1 MKPAA
6 RAAAFLLLCL
16 LFFASLAAAAE
27 HGLQDLEQE
36 SQKFAAEYARSGT
49 APPEPEQAA
58 ILMQAAAIM
67 TAADQCLTAIT
78 LHKQA
83 VLLGQ
88 GHDAAFWLSLAKAE
102 ACAGAWSDASR
113 SSWLVWQAAA
123 MDSAEV
129 QKNALA
135 LLGRALEKRTI
146 IADNWTPAAIS
157 AYELLAKLGDDSG
170 EIDRLR
176 KQQEEA
182 ITAEKKR
189 QEEEQARQKAEQE
202 ARLAELRR
210 KQLEDSTLKVQ
221 STSTDSDS
229 SLPKLCLRFN
239 EELPEPEDLHYGDY
253 IQISPAISSDFV
265 VSSYYND
272 GHYFE
277 QQRLC
282 IGGAT
287 WGKSYQVTVRS
298 GMKVKE
304 RTLPE
309 TVTMTIETEHSKP
322 TLWFNQSD
330 YILADRSSRG
340 IGLNTVNV
348 EHVKLQLFR
357 IHERNIL
364 GEFVQSNFR
373 SKLYGYRLDQIRET
387 VGEEVWQGRTEIP
400 SPAQDQIMTS
410 NVVLPQDVLAIAPGL
425 YVLTAEHRKTGIFDK
440 DEEEAHGWEDK
451 ASQWIVVTDIGLTTY
466 QGSDGLTVA
475 ARSLD
480 TALPIAGLEIGL
492 YAKNN
497 KPLATLSTD
506 EQGMVRFAPGLLKGK
521 DGQAAVHLMAMD
533 SKHGFT
539 FLQLEQTPF
548 DLSDRGVSGRTAPG
562 PLDAYLYTERGIYR
576 PGETVHL
583 TAIVRDR
590 IARSAAYPPM
600 TLRISGPDGK
610 VLIERLLQPD
620 PVGGYT
626 DTVNLAN
633 SARSGNWT
641 AALYADV
648 EDEPVGQTS
657 FEVKSFKP
665 PRLEV
670 RLEPQGILS
679 AAGKAEAEVQ
689 ADYYYGSPGSDLS
702 VQANLELQYD
712 PHPFADFA
720 AFYFGKDKEA
730 PGLAAIELPSIST
743 DAKGHGTLSL
753 SLEGQP
759 LNTLQPLKAV
769 VQADVLDIDGRAVTA
784 TASVPVRHLKEYLG
798 LKPDFADLQ
807 IPEQS
812 EAKFAV
818 IALNEQGQPQD
829 KGEMHWRLVRED
841 VDYQWFHKDG
851 EWGYEEVVLDQE
863 AQRGQL
869 AWDKAGPVPLAVLT
883 DWGRY
888 RLELLSKDNLLLTSL
903 RFTAGDQLVGES
915 DTPDSVKVV
924 LDRQGYKVGDTAKL
938 TLTSPYPGQASLVLA
953 NTTVNGL
960 RNFALSGKEQTIEIP
975 VEDGWGAG
983 VYALVTVYRPGKD
996 QQKGADRA
1004 VGLIWLP
1011 VDPAP
1016 QRLELT
1022 VNAPEQTRPQQVLQ
1036 VPVAV
1041 KRAEAGSEI
1050 HLTLAA
1056 VDEGVLQLTQF
1067 VSPNP
1072 IDWFFGKQQLG
1083 LDIRDMY
1090 GQLII
1095 PPDSKPLTLRSGAG
1109 EDGLRGAPQSN
1120 VKVVSLFS
1128 GVVKAGDD
1136 GTVTVPLDIPD
1147 FNGKLRLMA
1156 VAWSKEKTG
1165 AVSQAMRVND
1175 PVVISPSLPRYL
1187 ADGDQSNIQVLIE
1200 NIDGPAGQYQATWQ
1214 AEGAVKLLGPEQSAA
1229 VVQLEQGKRQS
1240 LSFPVTASGIGSG
1253 NLHLIVNGPQGYSY
1267 AGDFDLNV
1275 RGKYLP
1281 TLTRTYSKIEPG
1293 AVLTLNKET
1302 LNSLYPATAKV
1313 DLSISSAPNVDV
1325 AGLLGELDRYPHG
1338 CLEQLTSRAM
1348 PLLYANQ
1355 LAERFAYPVDKNLPD
1370 RVQGAIDLI
1379 LQKQRGEGSFGLWS
1393 DSDDEEPWLSAYAM
1407 DFLGRARE
1415 KGFAVPDYFYKKGL
1429 EWLTDEVKHSD
1440 SENKHVEALA
1450 YAHWVL
1456 ARAGQARHED
1466 ARYLFDTRFDKISS
1480 PLAQAQ
1486 LAGALALL
1494 GDQER
1499 AVKGLQAA
1507 LRSADTEAASW
1518 WSYGSRLRDLASI
1531 ISLLGDTGLTQVDP
1545 ASAWQELTNQLSK
1558 RKYFSTQEQAAL
1570 IMAALTLD
1578 KGQPLDLEISEANP
1592 APQAEPKA
1600 DKPSLLGRFLSAMNL
1615 GNDTPKEDAA
1625 PAATEK
1631 KETSFFSLSRKGAAL
1646 LDQPVTLRNKGQV
1659 AVWAVLTVQ
1668 GAPVNEP
1675 PVVENGFTVQR
1686 SWHSTAGEPLSL
1698 DKVPQSELAVA
1709 LVEGEANDGG
1719 NYHALLI
1726 DLLPAGFEI
1735 EKAVSGKDAE
1745 AFDWLAE
1752 LSPFRYTDARDDRF
1766 VVAFDTEQLK
1776 PLAGNSAVR
1785 PFSFAYLVRAVTP
1798 GSYALPP
1805 SEVEAMYR
1813 PEYRARNRAEAV
1825 TVVKE

>member
-1 MKPAA
+1 MKPAV
-6 RAAAFLLLCL
+6 RAAVFLLLY
-16 LFFASLAAAAE
+16 LFTFTSLATATE
-27 HGLQDLEQE
+27 HSLQELAQE
-36 SQKFAAEYARSGT
+36 TQKFAASYVRSDA
-49 APPEPEQAA
+49 APAKPEQAA
-58 ILMQAAAIM
+58 ILLQAAEIM
-67 TAADQCLTAIT
+67 SAADQCDTAMT
-78 LHKQA
+78 LYRQSA
-83 VLLGQ
+83 FLAERE
-88 GHDAAFWLSLAKAE
+88 DATFWLSLAKAAACVRRWPE
-102 ACAGAWSDASR
+102 ASQ
-113 SSWLVWQAAA
+113 SSWQAWQAADTPA
-123 MDSAEV
+123 M
-129 QKNALA
+129 QKHALA
-135 LLGRALEKRTI
+135 FLGKALEKRTTVW
-146 IADNWTPAAIS
+146 DNWTPAAINV
-157 AYELLAKLGDDSG
+157 YELLAKLGDDSG
-170 EIDRLR
+170 EIDRLH

-182 ITAEKKR
+182 LSAEQKQ
-189 QEEEQARQKAEQE
+189 QEEELARKREAEKAEQE
-202 ARLAELRR
+202 KRLADLRR

-221 STSTDSDS
+221 STAADSDN

-239 EELPEPEDLHYGDY
+239 EELPKPDSFHYGDY
-253 IQISPAISSDFV
+253 VQISPTINSDF
-265 VSSYYND
+265 SID
-272 GHYFE
+272 DR
-277 QQRLC
+277 RLC
-282 IGGAT
+282 IGGAA
-287 WGKSYQVTVRS
+287 WGTSYSVTVRS

-309 TVTMTIETEHSKP
+309 TVTLTVETEHRSP
-322 TLWFNQSD
+322 ALWFNQSD
-330 YILADRSSRG
+330 YILADHSSRG

-348 EHVKLQLFR
+348 DKVQLQLFR

-364 GEFVQSNFR
+364 GNFVRENFR
-373 SKLYGYRLDQIRET
+373 RKLSGYDIEQIKET
-387 VGEEVWQGRTEIP
+387 VGEEVWQGSTEIL
-400 SPAQDQIMTS
+400 SPVRDQITTS
-410 NVVLPQDVLAIAPGL
+410 NVLLPQDVLAIAPGL
-425 YVLTAEHRKTGIFDK
+425 YVLVAEQNKAES
-440 DEEEAHGWEDK
+440 DEEDERRWEGQ
-451 ASQWIVVTDIGLTTY
+451 ASQWIVVTDIGMTTY

-475 ARSLD
+475 ARSLE

-497 KPLATLSTD
+497 TPLAKLSTD
-506 EQGMVRFAPGLLKGK
+506 EQGVARFAPGLLKGK
-521 DGQAAVHLMAMD
+521 GGQAAVHLMALD

-539 FLQLEQTPF
+539 FLQLEQAPF
-548 DLSDRGVSGRTAPG
+548 DLSDRGVSGRSAPG

-576 PGETVHL
+576 PGETVNL

-590 IARSAAYPPM
+590 IAHSAACPPM
-600 TLRISGPDGK
+600 TLRVNGPDGK

-620 PVGGYT
+620 PAGGYA
-626 DTVNLAN
+626 DTINLAN

-648 EDEPVGQTS
+648 EAKPVGQTS

-670 RLEPQGILS
+670 RLESQGILS
-679 AAGKAEAEVQ
+679 PASKTEVGVQ

-702 VQANLELQYD
+702 VKANMELHYD

-720 AFYFGKDKEA
+720 DFYFGRDKEEL
-730 PGLAAIELPSIST
+730 GLAAIDLPSIST
-743 DAKGHGTLSL
+743 DAKGHGVLSL
-753 SLEGQP
+753 SLEGQS

-769 VQADVLDIDGRAVTA
+769 VRADVLDIDGRAVTA
-784 TASVPVRHLKEYLG
+784 TTSVPVQHLKEYLG
-798 LKPDFADLQ
+798 LKPSFTDLH

-812 EAKFAV
+812 EAKFAI
-818 IALNEQGQPQD
+818 IALNEQGQAEENG
-829 KGEMHWRLVRED
+829 KSYWRLVHEEI
-841 VDYQWFHKDG
+841 DYQWFRKDG
-851 EWGYEEVVLDQE
+851 EWGYEEIVRDQE

-869 AWDKAGPVPLAVLT
+869 TWDKAGPVPLAVPT
-883 DWGRY
+883 EWGRY
-888 RLELLSKDNLLLTSL
+888 RLELLNKDKTLLTSL
-903 RFTAGDQLVGES
+903 RFTAGEQLVGES

-924 LDRQGYKVGDTAKL
+924 LDRQSYKVGDTAKL
-938 TLTSPYPGQASLVLA
+938 TLTSPYLGQASLVLA

-960 RNFALSGKEQTIEIP
+960 RNFTLSGKEQTIEIP

-983 VYALVTVYRPGKD
+983 VYALLTVYRPGKD

-1011 VDPAP
+1011 VDSSP
-1016 QRLELT
+1016 QRLEVT
-1022 VNAPEQTRPQQVLQ
+1022 VNAPEQVRPRQVLQ

-1041 KRAEAGSEI
+1041 KGAESGSEI
-1050 HLTLAA
+1050 RLTLAA
-1056 VDEGVLQLTQF
+1056 VDEGVLQLTNF

-1072 IDWFFGKQQLG
+1072 LTWFFGKQQLG

-1109 EDGLRGAPQSN
+1109 EDALRGAPQSN

-1128 GVVKAGDD
+1128 GVVKVGAD
-1136 GTVTVPLDIPD
+1136 GTATVPLAIPD

-1165 AVSQAMRVND
+1165 AISQAMRVND

-1187 ADGDQSNIQVLIE
+1187 ADGDQSSIQLLIE
-1200 NIDGPAGQYQATWQ
+1200 NIDGPVGQYQATWQ
-1214 AEGAVKLLGPEQSAA
+1214 AEGAVKLASLESSAA
-1229 VVQLEQGKRQS
+1229 VVQLQPGKRQS

-1253 NLHLIVNGPQGYSY
+1253 KLHLLVNGPQGYSY

-1293 AVLTLNKET
+1293 AVITLNKET
-1302 LNSLYPATAKV
+1302 LGGLYPATAKV
-1313 DLSISSAPNVDV
+1313 ALSISSAPNVDV

-1429 EWLTDEVKHSD
+1429 AWLTDEVKHSD
-1440 SENKHVEALA
+1440 REDKHLEALA

-1466 ARYLFDTRFDKISS
+1466 ARYLFDTRFDKINS

-1486 LAGALALL
+1486 LAGTLALL
-1494 GDQER
+1494 GDRDR
-1499 AVKGLQAA
+1499 AIKGLKAA
-1507 LRSADTEAASW
+1507 LRSADTESASWW

-1531 ISLLGDTGLTQVDP
+1531 ISVLGETGLKQVDP
-1545 ASAWQELTNQLSK
+1545 ASAWQELTTQLSK

-1578 KGQPLDLEISEANP
+1578 KGQPLDLEITETNSAQVKPDTN
-1592 APQAEPKA
+1592 
-1600 DKPSLLGRFLSAMNL
+1600 KPSLFGRFFSALSLNS
-1615 GNDTPKEDAA
+1615 DKPKEETKK
-1625 PAATEK
+1625 AATEK
-1631 KETSFFSLSRKGAAL
+1631 KTSFFSLNRSGAML
-1646 LDQPVTLRNKGQV
+1646 LDQPVTLRNKGQA
-1659 AVWAVLTVQ
+1659 AVWAVITVQ
-1668 GAPVNEP
+1668 GAPINEP
-1675 PVVENGFTVQR
+1675 PAMENGFTIQR
-1686 SWHSTAGEPLSL
+1686 SWYTTAGKPLSL
-1698 DKVPQSELAVA
+1698 DKVRQSELAVV
-1709 LVEGEANDGG
+1709 LVEGEAKDGG
-1719 NYHALLI
+1719 NYHGLLI

-1735 EKAVSGKDAE
+1735 EKAVNGKEAE
-1745 AFDWLAE
+1745 IFTWLPE

-1776 PLAGNSAVR
+1776 PLPGINTLR

-1798 GSYALPP
+1798 GTYTLPP

-1813 PEYRARNRAEAV
+1813 PEYRARNKAELVQVIKAE
-1825 TVVKE
+1825 TR